1 MPTVPGARARARAE
15 TQAAITAEARR
26 QLATEGAAALSLRAV
41 ARELGMV
48 SSGIY
53 RYVASRD
60 ELLTRLLIE
69 SYDSLGDAA
78 ERSAQRSAGRP
89 PAERFQAVARAI
101 RKWGLAQ
108 PHEWALLYGSPVP
121 GYEAPPDTIAPATRV
136 SLALVSI
143 VADAHRAGQVAPA
156 PTADDVPRGLAKD
169 LRGLREALDV
179 DLPDDLL
186 VRILAAWTQVFGLVS
201 FELFG
206 QTQNVIHDHAAL
218 LDETTDRMA
227 ALLGLG

>member
-1 MPTVPGARARARAE
+1 M
-15 TQAAITAEARR
+15 QAAITTEARR
-26 QLATEGAAALSLRAV
+26 QLATDGAAALSLRAV

-69 SYDSLGDAA
+69 AYDSLGEAA
-78 ERSAQRSAGRP
+78 ERAAGRSVGRA
-89 PAERFQAVARAI
+89 PAARLQAVAHAI
-101 RKWGLAQ
+101 RRWGRAQ

-136 SLALVSI
+136 SLALVS
-143 VADAHRAGQVAPA
+143 VVVDAHRAGLVAPL
-156 PTADDVPRGLAKD
+156 PMADELPRGLSKD
-169 LRGLREALDV
+169 LTSLRDALAV
-179 DLPDDLL
+179 DLPDELL
-186 VRILAAWTQVFGLVS
+186 VRLLAGWTQIFGLVS

-206 QTQNVIHDHAAL
+206 QTRNVIHDHAAL
-218 LDETTDRMA
+218 LDETTARIA
-227 ALLGLG
+227 GLLGLARETP